1 MVYRVPRTSGRRCKP
16 GKKKPMAALPK
27 LTGGQWAW
35 TWAALGS
42 PTQCQTR
49 AVCSLQPPAKGAP
62 GGQARPPSHIELG
75 PFSWGGVASQR
86 LRTARWPATG
96 LAPQAAG
103 DDGGNPDSRLGHG
116 DAAGGDLGART
127 SCTASSYFST
137 TWSKTHH
144 THERAFS
151 FSFCTILC
159 MMVNA
164 YLFSKLWQV
173 PGRS

>member
-1 MVYRVPRTSGRRCKP
+1 MGSDVGRPGESNPVSDTS
-16 GKKKPMAALPK
+16 
-27 LTGGQWAW
+27 
-35 TWAALGS
+35 S
-42 PTQCQTR
+42 
-49 AVCSLQPPAKGAP
+49 VQPPASSQGSTWRA
-62 GGQARPPSHIELG
+62 GQAPVPHRAWPLFLG
-75 PFSWGGVASQR
+75 GGGVASQR